1 MQHRAWADVQA
12 LIAAGALKEARRL
25 YEALFAE
32 LGGSTSSEQQKAL
45 QVLQGTEAKVEELR
59 KKAQTAQTQGDLETA
74 AKSLN
79 EALTICSDD
88 ERLAAAARALPPA
101 APTRFVAS
109 VSEDARTVKLSW
121 EPGFGSTEDVR
132 YQIIRKVGAAPKN
145 NTDGTL
151 IVSVIQGTS
160 FEDPSPPIAVKVY
173 YGVSASRGGGAS
185 PVAVGAIMALPPA
198 SHVVVTTAPSSVTL
212 RWTTPPE
219 ARTVEIV
226 QSAPDGSTSALQPGT
241 QNGTTANGLSMGCTY
256 TYLVT
261 AVYTGAAGETLK
273 ARTVR
278 VTAVPR
284 GTAQPISTFAISA
297 QAAVGAKPVVSVEWT
312 PIEGYPVEAW
322 HYAQKPCWLSGT
334 RLKMS
339 EIRSQGSQLAGRSLA
354 AGDREG
360 VEGVTELGLRHYV
373 AITRDGEYGVVGA
386 IQPYG
391 SAPAVLNVRAERFG
405 DEVVLSWDWPGP
417 EYEVRVRWTGG
428 TNGERR
434 IAMNEY
440 RTEGGCR
447 LPVGVGGGTAT
458 VASVA
463 GDGDARW
470 VSSETKITIEGSGTA
485 VEYDVDFQKKLFG
498 PPSGAT
504 LKFAF
509 PPSSAPIDVVVVGQ
523 FSKFM
528 PFDVSQGSVLKQT
541 TVSAASPQVD
551 VSLPHRG
558 KGPIWVRAFATT
570 PGARLI
576 DPPPTRMKVG

>member
-1 MQHRAWADVQA
+1 
-12 LIAAGALKEARRL
+12 
-25 YEALFAE
+25 
-32 LGGSTSSEQQKAL
+32 
-45 QVLQGTEAKVEELR
+45 
-59 KKAQTAQTQGDLETA
+59 
-74 AKSLN
+74 
-79 EALTICSDD
+79 
-88 ERLAAAARALPPA
+88 
-101 APTRFVAS
+101 
-109 VSEDARTVKLSW
+109 
-121 EPGFGSTEDVR
+121 
-132 YQIIRKVGAAPKN
+132 
-145 NTDGTL
+145 
-151 IVSVIQGTS
+151 
-160 FEDPSPPIAVKVY
+160 
-173 YGVSASRGGGAS
+173 
-185 PVAVGAIMALPPA
+185 
-198 SHVVVTTAPSSVTL
+198 
-212 RWTTPPE
+212 
-219 ARTVEIV
+219 
-226 QSAPDGSTSALQPGT
+226 
-241 QNGTTANGLSMGCTY
+241 MGCTY

-373 AITRDGEYGVVGA
+373 AITQDTPVCGVVGA

-470 VSSETKITIEGSGTA
+470 VSSETKITIEG
-485 VEYDVDFQKKLFG
+485 
-498 PPSGAT
+498 
-504 LKFAF
+504 
-509 PPSSAPIDVVVVGQ
+509 VG
-523 FSKFM
+523 
-528 PFDVSQGSVLKQT
+528 DGS
-541 TVSAASPQVD
+541 
-551 VSLPHRG
+551 R
-558 KGPIWVRAFATT
+558 I
-570 PGARLI
+570 
-576 DPPPTRMKVG
+576 